1 MSRSKERVCKVC
13 GAAVA
18 DDARFCHVCG
28 ASIAGPEEENPAIL
42 EMVEQFKNRLREYPE
57 DATAHYNLALA
68 FIMLGRFGAA
78 VQALEKVIQLEPSF
92 LDAHFQLVRA
102 YVALGNLEA
111 ARNALS
117 NMERIAPNSSK
128 TKHASRLLERE
139 MAKRGEKSKG
149 A

>member
-1 MSRSKERVCKVC
+1 MSHSEERVCKVC
-13 GAAVA
+13 GAVVA
-18 DDARFCHVCG
+18 DGARFCHVCG
-28 ASIAGPEEENPAIL
+28 ASIAESEEENPAIL
-42 EMVEQFKNRLREYPE
+42 EMVEQFKNRLREHPE

-68 FIMLGRFGAA
+68 LIMLGRFGAA

-102 YVALGNLEA
+102 YVALGNFEE

-117 NMERIAPNSSK
+117 NMERIAPNNSK
-128 TKHASRLLERE
+128 TKRASRLLRRE